1 MQRFFE
7 EVIRRKVLPVAAA
20 YAIAGWV
27 LLQVGDVLIGL
38 LELPGWIGKI
48 LVAAVILG
56 LPVALILAWI
66 YDWTPKGIVAT
77 GPAVKKHFEFGELGP
92 IDVGQLDLGRPQ
104 LTPLIGR
111 QSECALIAKRLD
123 EAADGKG
130 GIVLIGGEP
139 GVGKTRLGEEVL
151 ELAMERQIL
160 PLIGHAY
167 EETGTPFIISTEI
180 LEDIVRALPPDVL
193 RDALGPTAPEISR
206 LLPDLRRLLPD
217 IPEPMEVPSE
227 QQQRYLFNAL
237 LEFTERLGNAA
248 PLVML
253 LDDLQWADESSMLL
267 LEHFVPHLPR
277 LPVLFVI
284 TYRDVAAD
292 MREPFKRALARLS
305 RDESVTRISLR
316 QLSRDDVAALLN
328 HLGGDGAPDS
338 VIDAI
343 FEDTSGNVFF
353 VKSVFQ
359 HLAEDG
365 RLFDD
370 DGGWRTDIDPE
381 QLAVPESVR
390 LVIEQRLGRLG
401 EQTASVLATAAVI
414 GLRFDLEVLEKVVGG
429 DPDDVLQAIEH
440 AETAGFV
447 LATSGSRD
455 NRYEF
460 SHALVQH
467 TLLDALSNPRRQ
479 RLHLQIAEAM
489 AALFGDADRRV
500 ADIARHYDGAGSA
513 ADIFTVRHF
522 LTLAGERALA
532 TSAADEAYDFFDRAL
547 ALDANLDDNERADL
561 LQARGRASWAL
572 RNWQAAA
579 EDWLE
584 ALPALEARGK
594 RDVVIKICWDVAY
607 LYLWQNR
614 TDDARAI
621 AMRGLETA
629 EQGTSTGRARL
640 LTVLGNATNNSGDL
654 ERGDELLVEALA
666 MAEELGDEALASEVL
681 VRRAYGF
688 HHSAS
693 TQKMLESA
701 ENALELARSSG
712 HPWVLSSA
720 LGVTM
725 LVLPNSGDFA
735 RALELAEEAEPLAA
749 QEGDMPSIGILEVA
763 HGYCAFGKGD
773 LETARAHL
781 EKSTAVF
788 REAGI
793 PWFTLMLCFEA
804 TCSMLEG
811 DTSTARRKY
820 EDAVSCKLTERWAGF
835 DEAHLLWFS
844 ALEADERA
852 PELLEQLEALLPRPG
867 SLNGYG
873 SWMVLM
879 AWIEAAIM
887 LGRREEAAR
896 LYPLTQQLIATGTV
910 VTWPWLTERTAGIAA
925 AAGSDWQAAERHFET
940 ALEQAETIPLRPEQ
954 AEVRRWYAR
963 ALLERRGPG
972 DRGRALQMLTE
983 ARALSESMKAH
994 GQTRWI
1000 DAQLAAERDGP

>member
-38 LELPGWIGKI
+38 LELPGWTGKI

-237 LEFTERLGNAA
+237 LEFTRRLGSAA

-735 RALELAEEAEPLAA
+735 RALGLAEEAEPLAA

>member
-1 MQRFFE
+1 M
-7 EVIRRKVLPVAAA
+7 LPVAVA
-20 YAIAGWV
+20 YAIGGWV

-38 LELPGWIGKI
+38 LELPGSTGKI
-48 LVAAVILG
+48 LVALVILG

-77 GPAVKKHFEFGELGP
+77 GPAAEKRFEFGELGP
-92 IDVGQLDLGRPQ
+92 IDVGQLDLSRPQ

-111 QSECALIAKRLD
+111 QSECELIAKRLD
-123 EAADGKG
+123 EAAGGKG

-139 GVGKTRLGEEVL
+139 GVGKTRLGEQVL
-151 ELAMERQIL
+151 ELALQRQML
-160 PLIGHAY
+160 PLVGHAY

-227 QQQRYLFNAL
+227 QQQRYFFNAL

-267 LEHFVPHLPR
+267 LEHFLPHLPR
-277 LPVLFVI
+277 LPLLFVI
-284 TYRDVAAD
+284 TYRDVVAD
-292 MREPFKRALARLS
+292 MREPFKRGLARLL

-316 QLSRDDVAALLN
+316 QLSRDDVGALLN
-328 HLGGDGAPDS
+328 HLGGDGAPDT

-343 FEDTSGNVFF
+343 FDDTSGNVFF

-390 LVIEQRLGRLG
+390 LVIQQRLERLG
-401 EQTASVLATAAVI
+401 EPTARVLATASVI
-414 GLRFDLEVLEKVVGG
+414 GLRFDLEVLEKVVGD

-460 SHALVQH
+460 AHALVQH
-467 TLLDALSNPRRQ
+467 TLLDALSKPRRQ

-489 AALFGDADRRV
+489 AALYGDADRRV
-500 ADIARHYDGAGSA
+500 TDIAKHYDSAGSA
-513 ADIFTVRHF
+513 ADTVTVRHY

-547 ALDANLDDNERADL
+547 ALDANLDGDERTGL
-561 LQARGRASWAL
+561 LQARGQASWAL

-579 EDWLE
+579 TDWQE
-584 ALPALEARGK
+584 ALPALEALGK
-594 RDVVIKICWDVAY
+594 RDVVIKICWDIAY

-614 TDDARAI
+614 LDDARNI

-629 EQGTSTGRARL
+629 KPGTSTGRVRL
-640 LTVLGNATNNSGDL
+640 LTILGNATNNSGDL
-654 ERGDELLVEALA
+654 ERGDALLVEALA
-666 MAEELGDEALASEVL
+666 MAEELGDDALASEVL
-681 VRRAYGF
+681 VRRAYGY

-701 ENALELARSSG
+701 ESAVELARRSG

-725 LVLPNSGDFA
+725 LVLPNSGDFG
-735 RALELAEEAEPLAA
+735 RALELAEEAEPLAG
-749 QEGDMPSIGILEVA
+749 QEGDIASIGSLEVA
-763 HGYCAFGKGD
+763 HGYYAFGQGD
-773 LETARAHL
+773 LETARARL
-781 EKSTAVF
+781 EKTTALF

-811 DTSTARRKY
+811 DTSTARQKFDEALRH
-820 EDAVSCKLTERWAGF
+820 KLTERWTGF
-835 DEAHLLWFS
+835 DEAQLLWFM
-844 ALEADERA
+844 ALEDDERA
-852 PELLEQLEALLPRPG
+852 PELLEQLEPLLPRPDG
-867 SLNGYG
+867 LNGFG

-879 AWIEAAIM
+879 YWIEAAVL
-887 LGRREEAAR
+887 LGRREDAAR
-896 LYPLTQQLIATGTV
+896 LYPLTRKLIATGTV
-910 VTWPWLTERTAGIAA
+910 LAWPWLTERTAGIAA
-925 AAGSDWQAAERHFET
+925 AAGRDWQAAERHFKT
-940 ALEQAETIPLRPEQ
+940 ALKQAETIPLRPEQ
-954 AEVRRWYAR
+954 VEVRRWHAR
-963 ALLERRGPG
+963 ALLERGEPG
-972 DRGRALQMLTE
+972 DRDRALQMLTE

-1000 DAQLAAERDGP
+1000 DAQLGAEGDGH